1 MNSATNYVR
10 LSGVILIVAASQSV
24 ACSSQPGLTQAAAD
38 QSPATRP
45 EQKDRTTDAAA
56 PTSRTQGFEGQWSY
70 RDECDRGHFV
80 TLDIQNEN
88 GAVTGSWSDGT
99 LVRGSQGRL
108 RGRIENDRLVL
119 ERCDDSGEAGGL
131 ASCPD
136 YGKSQEYLVAK
147 GDALV
152 WYQGYGS
159 KPVEYVVL
167 GKGAKP
173 PQPPKAC
180 DEDQQGAEQ

>member
-1 MNSATNYVR
+1 MNPAANYVR
-10 LSGVILIVAASQSV
+10 LSGVILIVAASHSV
-24 ACSSQPGLTQAAAD
+24 ACSSQPGLSQAAAD
-38 QSPATRP
+38 QSLATRP

-56 PTSRTQGFEGQWSY
+56 TTSRAREFEGQWSY

-80 TLDIQNEN
+80 TLDIQNKN
-88 GAVTGSWSDGT
+88 GALTGSWSDGT
-99 LVRGSQGRL
+99 LVRGSQGQL
-108 RGRIENDRLVL
+108 RGRVENDRLVL

-152 WYQGYGS
+152 WYQAYGS

-167 GKGAKP
+167 GKGATP
-173 PQPPKAC
+173 PQPTRPC
-180 DEDQQGAEQ
+180 DEDQQGAGQ